1 MFKTLEKLMLH
12 QQELNN
18 SYVNLVKKKPLV
30 NVPPEKLLAII
41 LGPLPFVQ

>member
-1 MFKTLEKLMLH
+1 MLH
-12 QQELNN
+12 QQEEELNN